1 MKKHIYIFSLI
12 VAAMIS
18 MASCQKESYNDTEV
32 TVKISAEISD
42 PVLKAAGDAAEIDIL
57 HYEIWNEAFTAVI
70 ADGTETVSQQTASID
85 LKLVRNRT
93 YNIILWAQNSGCNA
107 YSWDN
112 LKEIKVSYKDSGLE
126 YAAGNKE
133 VRDAFYAV
141 SQIKTH
147 NVADKYISLQR
158 PFSQL
163 NFFGNDLEGAVLT
176 GSEVKVKGLS
186 DVFDTV
192 AGEGKVSDNAVHTF
206 AASDVFSEVKV
217 MDKGVEYTHASM
229 NYVLLPGKAD
239 TYIDINATFS
249 ATKAGAAVTGTHEMK
264 NVKVRMNER
273 INIYGP
279 LLTD

>member
-1 MKKHIYIFSLI
+1 MKNYIYSISLI

-18 MASCQKESYNDTEV
+18 MTSCQKESYDDTEV
-32 TVKISAEISD
+32 SVKISAEIAD

-57 HYEIWNEAFTAVI
+57 HYEIWNETFTAVI
-70 ADGTETVSQQTASID
+70 ADGTETVSQLTASID
-85 LKLVRNRT
+85 LKLIRNKT

-112 LKEIKVSYKDSGLE
+112 LKEIKVSYKDAGLE
-126 YAAGNKE
+126 YASGNE
-133 VRDAFYAV
+133 ERRDAFYAV

-147 NVADKYISLQR
+147 NVMDKYISLQR

-163 NFFGNDLEGAVLT
+163 NFFGDDLEGAVLT

-217 MDKGVEYTHASM
+217 MNKGVEYTHAVM
-229 NYVLLPGKAD
+229 NYVLLPGKTD
-239 TYIDINATFS
+239 TYIDINATFG
-249 ATKAGAAVTGTHEMK
+249 ATKAGAVLTGTHEMK
-264 NVKVRMNER
+264 SVKVRKNER
-273 INIYGP
+273 INIYGS
-279 LLTD
+279 LLTN